1 MSLLR
6 LVCLLIGVLGIV
18 AQPELQGQLSPSI
31 VPCPYGT
38 DAATGACVVSA
49 PTISSPPLRSSQ
61 PTRVSSGSAVPTR
74 SSISTPTSTTTS
86 GAFRRCWVTSTAGGG
101 VTTGGTPSV
110 LQSTQVIDGADLCVH
125 IRYLINDGVIYDQY
139 GGMSNT
145 NYQASQQNPSIL
157 SLHSCRTDYC
167 NAPGF
172 WVSPVPTSLASW
184 RPGMTVSA
192 SPSQS
197 MIPGK
202 PSMSA
207 QPIPSSSST
216 RSATATSTRSSK
228 STWTAM
234 STRTGT
240 QTSISSQ
247 SAISTATA
255 TATASSKSTWSS
267 LSSPTSR
274 VYLSPSTSPRTPSMS
289 PSTSALAPSTN
300 TPLPSASSLSPSSS
314 AVALSESSSPS
325 TSALAP
331 SASAPAPSVSAIA
344 VSESPTPSTS
354 APVPSVTAVATS
366 TYIPSMSESMSASTS
381 PSPSASMKFVDLH
394 PNTSFSDSP
403 SASAST
409 SATTSPS
416 VSSSASATASYQ
428 ALRGDG
434 IDRIS
439 AQTQTP
445 GPESGG
451 PSAIVI
457 GGGVA
462 ALAVGL
468 VGAVVGVA
476 VYRRRFKRPTG
487 KAVVKINP
495 LRAVQI
501 ANSFNDVK
509 APSQPMP
516 RPLKRDASKKLFQ
529 PVLSS
534 RLSTDEEVARAAS
547 QLFQENYERASFAP
561 TPSWRGKSFSM

>member
-1 MSLLR
+1 MGLYR
-6 LVCLLIGVLGIV
+6 LICILIGVVGVI
-18 AQPELQGQLSPSI
+18 A
-31 VPCPYGT
+31 
-38 DAATGACVVSA
+38 
-49 PTISSPPLRSSQ
+49 Q
-61 PTRVSSGSAVPTR
+61 PTRPSLLA
-74 SSISTPTSTTTS
+74 PTSTTTS

-139 GGMSNT
+139 GGMSTT
-145 NYQASQQNPSIL
+145 NYQVSQQNPSIV

-172 WVSPVPTSLASW
+172 WVTPVPTSQPSW
-184 RPGMTVSA
+184 RPGMTISA

-228 STWTAM
+228 STWSAV
-234 STRTGT
+234 STRTGTQTSMSSPSAIST

-247 SAISTATA
+247 SAISTTTA
-255 TATASSKSTWSS
+255 TMSSKSTWSS

-289 PSTSALAPSTN
+289 PSTSA
-300 TPLPSASSLSPSSS
+300 PLPSASSLSPSSS

-325 TSALAP
+325 ASALAP
-331 SASAPAPSVSAIA
+331 SASAPAPSASAIA
-344 VSESPTPSTS
+344 VSESPSPSTS

-381 PSPSASMKFVDLH
+381 PSPSASMKFVDLN

-416 VSSSASATASYQ
+416 VSSSASASATASYQ

-434 IDRIS
+434 IERIS

-451 PSAIVI
+451 PSAIAI

-468 VGAVVGVA
+468 VGAAVGVA
-476 VYRRRFKRPTG
+476 VYRRRFKKLTG
-487 KAVVKINP
+487 NTVVKMNP

-501 ANSFNDVK
+501 PISLDDVK

-534 RLSTDEEVARAAS
+534 RLSTDEEVSRAAS
-547 QLFQENYERASFAP
+547 QLFQEDCERASFAP